1 MLFTI
6 LESNDDLFTLAF
18 TTKKYTHNHI
28 KKNAFRL
35 INHNK
40 AIKKTTGSHCF
51 HHLLRLGY
59 SFPGV

>member
-18 TTKKYTHNHI
+18 TTKKSTHNHI

-35 INHNK
+35 INHNT
-40 AIKKTTGSHCF
+40 ANYRLT
-51 HHLLRLGY
+51 LLPPFASSWL
-59 SFPGV
+59 